1 MPTLSLKK
9 IFAAI
14 IGIIALVHL
23 RSILRVFQSVY
34 SWLGESLEGLN
45 NFSEG
50 ARTAI
55 AFSSLLL
62 AVVLAL
68 RFFDKSQ

>member
-45 NFSEG
+45 DFSEG
-50 ARTAI
+50 AQTAI
-55 AFSSLLL
+55 AFCSVLL
-62 AVVLAL
+62 AVVVAL
-68 RFFDKSQ
+68 RFLDKSQ